1 MRRLTVMRL
10 SPRCVRGHTRFS
22 SVAVSFPPDVA
33 HARLDL
39 SELAFLRLLQ
49 FASPTLPIGAFAY
62 SQGLEQAVE
71 LGWVHD
77 EASAAAWI
85 KGVVTEVLPRLDV
98 PVLAALHA
106 AWSAEDVP
114 RVRALSQFLHACR
127 ESAELGAE
135 DRQLGA
141 ALARVLYGLGIERA
155 EPWVADA
162 DATFATLL
170 SLASVHFAL
179 PAQGAALGFLFSW
192 LENQVAAA
200 TRLVPIGHIAAQRVL
215 SQVLVELPAAVSR
228 GLALPCEAAGFLAPG
243 LAIASA
249 LHETTYSRLFRS

>member
-1 MRRLTVMRL
+1 MSGASLPTAA
-10 SPRCVRGHTRFS
+10 GG
-22 SVAVSFPPDVA
+22 SVAPLELAP
-33 HARLDL
+33 
-39 SELAFLRLLQ
+39 LAFLRLLQ
-49 FASPTLPIGAFAY
+49 LASPTLPIGAFAY

-77 EASAAAWI
+77 EASASSWI
-85 KGVVTEVLPRLDV
+85 SGVLTEVLPRLEL
-98 PVLAALHA
+98 PLLAALHQ
-106 AWSAEDVP
+106 AWSRGDLA

-141 ALARVLYGLGIERA
+141 ALARVLHGLGIERA
-155 EPWVADA
+155 QPWVADP
-162 DATFATLL
+162 DATFATLF
-170 SLASVHFAL
+170 SLAAVHFEL
-179 PAQGAALGFLFSW
+179 PVLATALGFSFSW

-215 SQVLVELPAAVSR
+215 SDVLVRLPSAVSL
-228 GLALPCEAAGFLAPG
+228 GLRLPGDAVGFLAPG
-243 LAIASA
+243 LAAASA